1 MWVCTKCGEQI
12 EDQFAACWNC
22 GTTIDGSP
30 IFTRPKS
37 EDDNKTPPGAGSH
50 HVTNYLMEA
59 VLVTLF
65 CCVPFGI
72 AAIFYA
78 GMAKGKL
85 EAGDYEG
92 ASEAAKKAKYWCQ
105 VSFFLGLSGAALYFL
120 AYWAG

>member
-12 EDQFAACWNC
+12 EEQFAACWNC

-37 EDDNKTPPGAGSH
+37 EDDSKAPPGAVSH
-50 HVTNYLMEA
+50 HVTTYLIEA
-59 VLVTLF
+59 ILVTLF

-72 AAIFYA
+72 VAIFYE

-85 EAGDYEG
+85 QAGDYEG
-92 ASEAAKKAKYWCQ
+92 AGEAAQKAKYWCQ
-105 VSFFLGLSGAALYFL
+105 VSFFLGLLGVVLYFL
-120 AYWAG
+120 AHLAG

>member
-30 IFTRPKS
+30 VFTRPKS
-37 EDDNKTPPGAGSH
+37 EEDSKAPPGPANHFVS
-50 HVTNYLMEA
+50 TYLTEA
-59 VLVTLF
+59 ILVTLF

-72 AAIFYA
+72 AAIVYA
-78 GMAKGKL
+78 AMAKGKL

-92 ASEAAKKAKYWCQ
+92 ARECAVKAKNWCL
-105 VSFFLGLSGAALYFL
+105 VSFILGLVAAALFVL
-120 AYWAG
+120 AHLAE

>member
-1 MWVCTKCGEQI
+1 MWVCPKCGEQI

-37 EDDNKTPPGAGSH
+37 EDDSKKLGAGSH
-50 HVTNYLMEA
+50 HVTTYLMEA